1 MTPSVTG
8 RRIPRL
14 HFGTPRPVG
23 SWQQGEL
30 GEGLRSRGLS
40 IAAHGLQTPGR
51 AQLPEPGI
59 GVGQ

>member
-1 MTPSVTG
+1 VYM
-8 RRIPRL
+8 RL
-14 HFGTPRPVG
+14 VG